1 MSTND
6 KKKKR
11 IRVILII
18 IAVLIIVRAVLPYF
32 VLRYANKT
40 LAEMD
45 GYYGH
50 VEDIDLSLYR
60 GAYQL
65 NDIFINKVDDKTDK
79 QTDFFRSKV
88 VDLSI
93 EWRALFRGAI
103 VGELLFETPVLTFTK
118 DKADP
123 GEVAG
128 DTSDFRKVLKGFMP
142 LKINR
147 FQIRNGS
154 IHYVDQ
160 TAKPEVDLALK
171 NVQVLAQ
178 NLTNSDKNESELPSP
193 VKATASLY
201 EGELTFNMQL
211 NALAEQPAFDL
222 NAELKNTNL
231 VLLNDYLKVYG
242 NFDINKGRFG
252 LYTEFAAKQGSFT
265 GYVKPLIKDLDVVG
279 PEDKDDKFFDKV
291 WEGVVGTAGV
301 VFNNIKKDQ
310 VGTKVPIKGTFD
322 DPSISTWQAI
332 GQLIRNA
339 FIQALMPAIDNQV
352 NISSVDE
359 EVNKDKRNLI
369 QRIFTP
375 KDKGKKED
383 KEGKGEK

>member
-242 NFDINKGRFG
+242 NFDINNNNNHLK
-252 LYTEFAAKQGSFT
+252 
-265 GYVKPLIKDLDVVG
+265 LIYI
-279 PEDKDDKFFDKV
+279 F
-291 WEGVVGTAGV
+291 
-301 VFNNIKKDQ
+301 
-310 VGTKVPIKGTFD
+310 
-322 DPSISTWQAI
+322 
-332 GQLIRNA
+332 RN
-339 FIQALMPAIDNQV
+339 
-352 NISSVDE
+352 
-359 EVNKDKRNLI
+359 
-369 QRIFTP
+369 
-375 KDKGKKED
+375 
-383 KEGKGEK
+383 